1 MVFTGMVWF
10 QELRNV
16 SLTKSMVRRAGVF
29 ASALLL
35 ASCTGPE
42 RLTEADVTLEQA
54 SAVVQERMIAPKTE
68 AEKLEFELPQRQP
81 RRTILQVL
89 HHPTSL
95 ANPDFIN
102 LLQQQISEE
111 IRFREAQAS
120 PEDNLEDG
128 LAPQPELKP
137 MSDEDRQALVKS
149 RGDERLKL
157 MFDRGAALE
166 DKLYDTLAVLQT
178 REETLA
184 KEVIP
189 GLSETLPDVFGKN
202 LTRDPDGYLSMPAD
216 IVFIG
221 GRASNMP
228 SKTALLDNYVDDKM
242 ITLAVRDMPLADVIR
257 LITGALNIQGSLS
270 NDILSSD
277 IRVGVQM
284 RASALSILDA
294 VLTQHDLAILFDP
307 DVEIARFYRD
317 NELDSQLGQIRQA
330 IIAYNQLLF
339 KRKQLQEARFDLGA
353 VRSMLVL
360 VQGLMRGDSDGFLS
374 GVDGFERAGLGAE
387 AIGALRSLSN
397 ESFALRPWLAQ
408 FDSETNMLLAQDQ
421 NADNSAEG
429 KRLASVQ
436 SRFNDILV
444 EDPCVIPGQ
453 EVFVEKIAVYNKEST
468 ASLEYL
474 NNYFSTFQTQTTA
487 ELAASSAD
495 SDAAE
500 MPAEAEATATDGGE
514 AADAGTA
521 ATTATAAPAPVVT
534 TPTISIDLPDGC
546 NTSPSLRPVSLQAD
560 STGIIIQGT
569 RVQNSIAMRLV
580 TEDDAPQMQVLV
592 EIFMVTV
599 SRDFSRRLENLLRAT
614 DTPGGSGVTEAD
626 LLTNISSAITG
637 GYSVNL
643 SAPTGEITSALNFL
657 ETNQLGRIVSSP
669 TILVNGDGGTAEI
682 TREQVAEVLFLS
694 EVVNPDNTTSVEDR
708 NTALEAPLTLR
719 LSEVQV
725 LPANN
730 NVKMNVYIENKRFL
744 RNIGTIARQVDAD
757 YTRDIIN
764 TAFTAS
770 PGDVIVL
777 AGLTAN
783 SDSTNTTGLPGTT
796 TGALAP
802 LAGLLAGQDVVS
814 NSLNEMV
821 IFLAPTVFDPSSD
834 KQPHAPFK

>member
-1 MVFTGMVWF
+1 MVFIGMEWF
-10 QELRNV
+10 QKHRDGAP
-16 SLTKSMVRRAGVF
+16 SKSIFQKFVILGT
-29 ASALLL
+29 ASLL
-35 ASCTGPE
+35 ASCTGPA
-42 RLTEADVTLEQA
+42 RLTEADVTLERA

-111 IRFREAQAS
+111 IRFREAQAPNDAS
-120 PEDNLEDG
+120 LDEG
-128 LAPQPELKP
+128 LAPPQDAKP
-137 MSDEDRQALVKS
+137 MSDEDRQALLQK
-149 RGDERLKL
+149 RGEERLKL

-166 DKLYDTLAVLQT
+166 DTLYETLAILQV

-184 KEVIP
+184 REVIP
-189 GLSETLPDVFGKN
+189 GLSQTLPDVFGKN
-202 LTRDPDGYLSMPAD
+202 LTRDPNGYLSMPAD

-228 SKTALLDNYVDDKM
+228 SKTALLDNYVEDKT
-242 ITLAVRDMPLADVIR
+242 ITLAVRDMPLADVLR
-257 LITGALNIQGSLS
+257 LITGALDIQGSLS

-277 IRVGVQM
+277 IRVGLQM

-317 NELDSQLGQIRQA
+317 SELDSQLGEIRQA

-339 KRKQLQEARFDLGA
+339 LRKQLEEARSDVGA

-360 VQGLMRGDSDGFLS
+360 VQGLMRGDNEAFLS
-374 GVDGFERAGLGAE
+374 GVDTFDRAGLGAE
-387 AIGALRSLSN
+387 AIGALRALSN

-408 FDSETNMLLAQDQ
+408 FDTETTMLLAQDQ

-474 NNYFSTFQTQTTA
+474 NSYFSTFQTQTTA
-487 ELAASSAD
+487 ELAATNSETDAGEMVAETETAAD
-495 SDAAE
+495 GQEPADGDAA
-500 MPAEAEATATDGGE
+500 P
-514 AADAGTA
+514 
-521 ATTATAAPAPVVT
+521 TTATAAPTPVSA
-534 TPTISIDLPDGC
+534 TPSITINLPDGC
-546 NTSPSLRPVSLQAD
+546 TTSPSLRPVSLQAD

-694 EVVNPDNTTSVEDR
+694 EVTNPDNTTSVEDR

-757 YTRDIIN
+757 YTRDVIN

>member
-1 MVFTGMVWF
+1 MVFTGMIRF
-10 QELRNV
+10 QKHSETFFTKGIFRT
-16 SLTKSMVRRAGVF
+16 LTIGS
-29 ASALLL
+29 SALLL

-42 RLTEADVTLEQA
+42 RLTTEDVTIESA

-68 AEKLEFELPQRQP
+68 AEKLEYELPQRQP

-111 IRFREAQAS
+111 IRFREAQETTDD
-120 PEDNLEDG
+120 PLENG
-128 LAPQPELKP
+128 LAPEPEFTPLTAEAR
-137 MSDEDRQALVKS
+137 DALVQ
-149 RGDERLKL
+149 RRTEERLKL
-157 MFDRGAALE
+157 MFDRGIALE
-166 DKLYDTLAVLQT
+166 DTLYEILATLQA

-189 GLSETLPDVFGKN
+189 GLSDSNQTVFGKN
-202 LTRDPDGYLSMPAD
+202 LTRDPNGYLSMPAD

-228 SKTALLDNYVDDKM
+228 SKTALLNDYVEDKS
-242 ITLAVRDMPLADVIR
+242 ISVAVRDMPLADVLR
-257 LITGALNIQGSLS
+257 LITGALDIQGSFS
-270 NDILSSD
+270 NNIIASD
-277 IRVGVQM
+277 IRVGMQM

-294 VLTQHDLAILFDP
+294 VLTQHNLAILFDP
-307 DVEIARFYRD
+307 DVEIARFYQD
-317 NELDSQLGQIRQA
+317 SELDDQLNEIRQG

-339 KRKQLQEARFDLGA
+339 KRKQLQDSRFDLNA
-353 VRSMLVL
+353 VRSMLSL
-360 VQGLMRGDSDGFLS
+360 VQRLMRGDSESFLA
-374 GVDGFERAGLGAE
+374 GVDGFDRTGLGAE
-387 AIGALRSLSN
+387 AIGALRELSN

-408 FDSETNMLLAQDQ
+408 FDSETDMLVAEDQ
-421 NADNSAEG
+421 STGDSRDG
-429 KRLASVQ
+429 QRLASVQ

-453 EVFVEKIAVYNKEST
+453 EVFVEKIAVYNKESS
-468 ASLEYL
+468 AALDYL
-474 NNYFSTFQTQTTA
+474 NGYFSTFQTQTTA
-487 ELAASSAD
+487 ELAASAATGGNANVD
-495 SDAAE
+495 NAGDAEGDAQAPNGDAA
-500 MPAEAEATATDGGE
+500 A
-514 AADAGTA
+514 
-521 ATTATAAPAPVVT
+521 AAPAPLAS
-534 TPTISIDLPDGC
+534 TPGISIDLPDGC
-546 NTSPSLRPVSLQAD
+546 TTSPSLRPVSLQAD
-560 STGIIIQGT
+560 STGVIIQGT

-614 DTPGGSGVTEAD
+614 DSAGGSGITEAD

-637 GYSVNL
+637 GYTVNL
-643 SAPTGEITSALNFL
+643 SAPTGEITSALKFL

-669 TILVNGDGGTAEI
+669 TILVNGDGGSAKIE
-682 TREQVAEVLFLS
+682 REQVAEVLFLNTIT
-694 EVVNPDNTTSVEDR
+694 NPDNTTSVEDS
-708 NTALEAPLTLR
+708 NKSLSAPLKLE
-719 LSEVQV
+719 LSDVQV

-730 NVKMNVYIENKRFL
+730 NVKMNVSIVNKRFL

-757 YTRDIIN
+757 YTQDTIE

-796 TGALAP
+796 TGAIAP
-802 LAGLLAGQDVVS
+802 LAGLLAGQDTVS